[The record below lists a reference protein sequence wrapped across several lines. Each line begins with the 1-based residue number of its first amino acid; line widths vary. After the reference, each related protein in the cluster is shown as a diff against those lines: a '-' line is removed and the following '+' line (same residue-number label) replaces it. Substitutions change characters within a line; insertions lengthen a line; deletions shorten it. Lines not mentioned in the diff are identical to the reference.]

1 MRVCK
6 KRLTGTPHKYNSKK
20 SMDENSKPIVQDTGD
35 RIAVTIP
42 CHNEQASIGK
52 VIDDFQRQLPEAVI
66 YVIDNCC
73 TDATAEIARRH
84 GAVVISEP
92 RKGKGFAVER
102 IFSEV
107 DADYY
112 IMVDGDDT
120 YSARHVNEL
129 LAPVRDGQADM
140 AVGARLNEYTREA
153 FRPLHVMGNKL
164 VRSLVNRIGRS
175 RLTDILSGY
184 RAFNRRVVRRIPIVT
199 SGFEVETE
207 MTIQMLYYRLKITE
221 VPVPYRE
228 RPDGSV
234 SKLNTFRDG
243 FRVLWRLFSLFRSF
257 KPLTFFG
264 GMGLVFLALALWA
277 GFYPIQ
283 DYLVHPGHFVTHVP
297 LAILATGLAICA
309 AGCVFLGMI
318 LHVMN
323 WHLLQLHNITTRRK
337 G

>member
-1 MRVCK
+1 M
-6 KRLTGTPHKYNSKK
+6 
-20 SMDENSKPIVQDTGD
+20 QDANK

-42 CHNEQASIGK
+42 CHNEEAAVGK
-52 VIDDFQRQLPEAVI
+52 VIDDFKEQLPEAAI

-73 TDATAEIARRH
+73 TDATAEIARQH

-92 RKGKGFAVER
+92 RKGKGYAVER

-112 IMVDGDDT
+112 VMADGDDT
-120 YSARHVNEL
+120 YSAEHVNEL
-129 LAPVRDGQADM
+129 LTPVLQGRADM
-140 AVGARLNEYTREA
+140 SVGARLNEYTHEA

-164 VRSLVNRIGRS
+164 VRRLVNWIGRS
-175 RLTDILSGY
+175 QLTDILSGY
-184 RAFNRRVVRRIPIVT
+184 RAFNRRVVQRIPIVT

-207 MTIQMLYYRLKITE
+207 MTIQMLYYRLKIVE

-228 RPDGSV
+228 RPEGSV

-243 FRVLWRLFSLFRSF
+243 FRVLWRIFSLFRSF

-264 GMGLVFLALALWA
+264 SLGLVFMALALWA
-277 GFYPIQ
+277 GFYPIH
-283 DYLVHPGHFVTHVP
+283 DYLADPQHYVHHVP

-309 AGCVFLGMI
+309 AGFVFLGMI

-323 WHLLQLHNITTRRK
+323 WHLMQLHNVATRRK